1 MAEFQLP
8 KLATR
13 VRFPSPAPATGCRTQ
28 DAPLILWGGV
38 FYACYARVYGQYLLQ
53 YKHRENFHNKP

>member
-13 VRFPSPAPATGCRTQ
+13 VRFPSPAPNQSANFDTKTAFRF
-28 DAPLILWGGV
+28 GGV
-38 FYACYARVYGQYLLQ
+38 FLRLCPETMYFKQPV
-53 YKHRENFHNKP
+53 ENLR

>member
-28 DAPLILWGGV
+28 DAPLMLWGAF
-38 FYACYARVYGQYLLQ
+38 FYVCYARVYDQYLFAVQ
-53 YKHRENFHNKP
+53 TQRAFPQ